1 MKSKGRGGRGWNLS
15 GLEQLKEPLFSPSP
29 ELPDP
34 AAELGSTQKQRGEAK
49 RMSKEGAGAK
59 HVTTQTASPLW
70 GPIGPAGGGDG
81 CWGPLSHHLKL
92 TGLAQGL
99 RVEARLWTWPGSPQ
113 EGAGGAR
120 GVGEA
125 SPVRPGSE
133 GWTSM

>member
-34 AAELGSTQKQRGEAK
+34 AAELGSTQNQRGEAK

-59 HVTTQTASPLW
+59 HVTAQTASPLW

-92 TGLAQGL
+92 TGLAQGFKGGGL
-99 RVEARLWTWPGSPQ
+99 TVYVARESSARSWGSPRGGCKARL
-113 EGAGGAR
+113 
-120 GVGEA
+120 
-125 SPVRPGSE
+125 
-133 GWTSM
+133 